1 MGYNPLIHQRRS
13 IRLPGFDYTS
23 AGHYFVTICTKDR
36 NPLLGQVIDDCV
48 DLSTYGDIV
57 ADCWRWLSERYPYIE
72 LDEWVVMPNH
82 LHGILVISDDGR
94 GGSRTAPTT
103 TDANHVPERKS
114 LGSLI
119 GAFKTV
125 STKKANEV
133 RGTPGR
139 PIWQRN
145 FFDHVIR
152 DQKSLDSIRRYISN
166 NPAQWNSDQLYQ
178 AGPSKF

>member
-103 TDANHVPERKS
+103 HTTTTKIKP
-114 LGSLI
+114 LGRII

-125 STKKANEV
+125 STKNINAIRN
-133 RGTPGR
+133 TPGNK
-139 PIWQRN
+139 IWHRN
-145 FFDHVIR
+145 YYEHVIR
-152 DQKSLDSIRRYISN
+152 NEKELHKIREYIQS
-166 NPAQWNSDQLYQ
+166 NPAQWQLDEDN
-178 AGPSKF
+178 PENWDK